1 MPITPDDP
9 VTDASVADAARAW
22 FDDAWDPDISLLE
35 WRERL
40 VQSGWAVP
48 SWSTDWFGLG
58 LPAWADRV
66 AHRAIRE
73 AGGVTTPLGVG
84 ASLAAPTLYDHGSD
98 ELRRR
103 LLRPTLTGE
112 LTWCQ
117 LFSEP
122 GAGSDLAGLTTTAVR
137 DGDQWVVNGQ
147 KVWNTSADHA
157 DMAIL
162 VARHDWDSVKH
173 AGLTYFV
180 IDMRQPGIEVRPIR
194 QMNEHS
200 SFNEVFLT
208 DAVVPHENVVG
219 GIGDGWAVARG
230 TLAHE
235 RSFAARESGTYPEGR
250 PGRVLAEAEDEAERW
265 RATYVWYP
273 QREGR
278 IDLVVDR
285 ARDLGRLDDPVV
297 RQEMMKLISVHRA
310 SSWTAARA
318 KAARELGRPPGSE
331 GSIGKLAMSEVA
343 RRCNRVHSLIAGAR
357 GLLTD
362 GDDALDAVV
371 AEVLVSTPAQSIAG
385 GTDEIQ
391 HNIIGENVLGL
402 PKEPAVDRGVAFRE
416 VGRREQLDEQPRHGT
431 SAPS

>member
-1 MPITPDDP
+1 MAIAAPDP
-9 VTDASVADAARAW
+9 PTERSVAAGVRAW
-22 FDDAWDPDISLLE
+22 FDDAWDPDLSLLD

-40 VQSGWAVP
+40 VEAGWAVP

-66 AHRAIRE
+66 AHQTIRD
-73 AGGVTTPLGVG
+73 AGGVATPLGG
-84 ASLAAPTLYDHGSD
+84 GMALAAPTMYDHGSD
-98 ELRRR
+98 DLKRRYLRR
-103 LLRPTLTGE
+103 TLTGE

-122 GAGSDLAGLTTTAVR
+122 GAGSDLAGLKTTALR
-137 DGDQWVVNGQ
+137 DGDQWIVNGQ

-157 DMAIL
+157 DMGIL
-162 VARHDWDSVKH
+162 VARHDWDAVKH

-180 IDMRQPGIEVRPIR
+180 IDMHQPGIEVRPIR
-194 QMNEHS
+194 QMNEHA
-200 SFNEVFLT
+200 SFNEVFLA

-219 GIGDGWAVARG
+219 AVGDGWSVARG

-235 RSFAARESGTYPEGR
+235 RSFSARESSSYPAGTA
-250 PGRVLAEAEDEAERW
+250 GRVLDEAEQEAAEW
-265 RATYVWYP
+265 RKTYVWYP
-273 QREGR
+273 QRQGR
-278 IDLVVDR
+278 IDLIVER
-285 ARDLGRLDDPVV
+285 ARTLGRSGDPVV
-297 RQEMMKLISVHRA
+297 RQEMMKLISFHRA
-310 SSWTAARA
+310 SGWTAARA

-343 RRCNRVHSLIAGAR
+343 RQCNHVHSLITGAH
-357 GLLTD
+357 GLLSI
-362 GDDALDAVV
+362 GDDPLDAVV

-402 PKEPAVDRGVAFRE
+402 PKDPAADRGVPFRE
-416 VGRREQLDEQPRHGT
+416 VGRGPN
-431 SAPS
+431 